1 MRNYIALF
9 RRNPGYARLWAA
21 QAISQLGDWFSLI
34 AISTWISIMTG
45 GSGMAIS
52 GLLLAQLLPPVLI
65 GPFAG
70 VLVDRMDRKL
80 VMIISDFGRAL
91 LRLLLLVV
99 MLSGEIWMIYLITVL
114 HFSLSAV
121 FEPAR
126 SALMPSLVREG
137 DLVRANILSS
147 VTWSVMLALGGI
159 TGGSVTEALGITS
172 AILINAFTFALSG
185 VFILLIRPKHTMRE
199 VSAEALQAHKNEAS
213 FMDGIRY
220 ALRHPATAV
229 SLFIK
234 SGAIGSVDA
243 LIIIYGTQVFV
254 MGDNGG
260 FSVGVLFTAFGFGAI
275 AGPLLFNL
283 FNDGTTKR
291 MRRLIRF
298 AYLLIMLGWTVFGL
312 APTLWVAAAGV
323 MLRSIG
329 GSTSWTYSSIIIQKS
344 VADNF
349 LGRMFAID
357 LALVQLT
364 GAISV
369 AITGWAVDLYTAERA
384 WMVVLGTAAVA
395 VVPFVLWCIAV
406 PWIERRDHVEQ
417 ISDRVNQPAVSV

>member
-1 MRNYIALF
+1 MRNYLSLL
-9 RRNPGYARLWAA
+9 RRNPGYARLWSA
-21 QAISQLGDWFSLI
+21 QAVSLLGDWFSFI
-34 AISTWISIMTG
+34 AISTWISSATS
-45 GSGMAIS
+45 GSGMAVS
-52 GLLLAQLLPPVLI
+52 GLLLTQLLPPVLI

-91 LRLLLLVV
+91 LRLLLLLV
-99 MLSGEIWMIYLITVL
+99 LAGGQIWPIYLITVL

-126 SALMPSLVREG
+126 SALMPSLVHKE
-137 DLVRANILSS
+137 DLVRANVLSS
-147 VTWSVMLALGGI
+147 ITWSVMLALGGI
-159 TGGSVTEALGITS
+159 TGGTVTESLGIVS
-172 AILINAFTFALSG
+172 AIVINAGTFALSG
-185 VFILLIRPKHTMRE
+185 IFILMIRPKHVIRE
-199 VSAEALQAHKNEAS
+199 VSVEEQQAHKNEAS

-220 ALRHPATAV
+220 ALRHPATAA

-234 SGAIGSVDA
+234 SGSVGSVDA

-260 FSVGVLFTAFGFGAI
+260 FSVGVLFTAFGLGAI

-283 FNDGTTKR
+283 FNDGSTKR
-291 MRRLIRF
+291 MRRLVRF
-298 AYLLIMLGWTVFGL
+298 AYLLNVLGWTLFGL
-312 APTLWVAAAGV
+312 APSLWIAAAGI

-329 GSTSWTYSSIIIQKS
+329 GSTGWTYSSIIIQKS

-357 LALVQLT
+357 LALVQFT
-364 GAISV
+364 GAVTV
-369 AITGWAVDLYTAERA
+369 AITGWAVDYFTAERA
-384 WMVVLGTAAVA
+384 WIVVLGTAVA
-395 VVPFVLWCIAV
+395 AFVPFVLWWIAV
-406 PWIERRDHVEQ
+406 PWVERHDPVEQ
-417 ISDRVNQPAVSV
+417 VAEPISQPAISV